1 MPRSRSRPIAL
12 AGALALATM
21 ALFMTSQAA
30 NADVVLNTPDAYTGS
45 YFENAAILGWTT
57 NAQVTAFMAAN
68 GGSLASFTTAT
79 GPAASTF
86 APVVVVP
93 GFPIPPWLANSA
105 SSSWIGPSANGAADA
120 AGVPPLAPFVN
131 TGAGYSSA
139 DSSPQGFFA
148 YTTTFNL
155 GAPPTSTVGLKW
167 TSDNQGVAIYL
178 NGKNEGDVNPGDFTA
193 FTPFTLNSADFVTGL
208 NSLTFVVYNEEFGG
222 AHASPTG
229 IRIEGT
235 IVTAVPEPGM
245 MTLAAVGALPI
256 LGLYWA
262 RRRRAQA

>member
-1 MPRSRSRPIAL
+1 MPRSRTRPLAL

-30 NADVVLNTPDAYTGS
+30 KADVVLNTPDAYTGS
-45 YFENAAILGWTT
+45 YFQNAAILGWTT
-57 NAQVTAFMAAN
+57 NAQVSAFMTAN
-68 GGSLASFTTAT
+68 GATLASFTTAT
-79 GPAASTF
+79 GPASSVF

-93 GFPIPPWLANSA
+93 GFPIPPWMPNTA
-105 SSSWIGPSANGAADA
+105 SSSWIGPSPNGAADG

-131 TGAGYSSA
+131 TGAGFSSA
-139 DSSPQGFFA
+139 VSSPQGFFA

-155 GAPPTSTVGLKW
+155 GAPPTSTVGLQW

-178 NGKNEGDVNPGDFTA
+178 NGHNEGDVNPGDFTT
-193 FTPFTLNSADFVTGL
+193 FTPFTLNPADFVTGL
-208 NSLTFVVYNEEFGG
+208 NSLVFVAFNEEFGG
-222 AHASPTG
+222 PHASPTG
-229 IRIEGT
+229 MRIEGI

-245 MTLAAVGALPI
+245 ATLAVVGALPM

>member
-1 MPRSRSRPIAL
+1 
-12 AGALALATM
+12 
-21 ALFMTSQAA
+21 MTSQAA
-30 NADVVLNTPDAYTGS
+30 KADVVLNTPGTYAGS

-68 GGSLASFTTAT
+68 GGSLASFTAAA
-79 GPAASTF
+79 GGAPASTF

-93 GFPIPPWLANSA
+93 PFPIPPWMANGPN
-105 SSSWIGPSANGAADA
+105 SSWIGPTSNGAAGG
-120 AGVPPLAPFVN
+120 AGVPPLGGFVN
-131 TGAGYSSA
+131 TGAGYSSV
-139 DSSPQGFFA
+139 SSAPQGFFA
-148 YTTTFNL
+148 YTTAFTL
-155 GAPPTSTVGLKW
+155 GAPPTSTVGLQW

-193 FTPFTLNSADFVTGL
+193 FTPFTLNTADFVTGA
-208 NSLTFVVYNEEFGG
+208 NTLTFVVYNEEFGG

-235 IVTAVPEPGM
+235 IVTAVSEPGM